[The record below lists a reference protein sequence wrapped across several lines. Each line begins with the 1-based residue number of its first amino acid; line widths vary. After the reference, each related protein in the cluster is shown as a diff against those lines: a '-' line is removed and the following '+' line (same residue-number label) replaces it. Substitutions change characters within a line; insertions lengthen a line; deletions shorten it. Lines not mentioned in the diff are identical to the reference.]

1 MIIAI
6 IIITSIIINVII
18 IIFNII
24 ILGWFLS
31 FAPRTFYCV

>member
-6 IIITSIIINVII
+6 IIIIINVII

-31 FAPRTFYCV
+31 FAPRTFYCA

>member
-24 ILGWFLS
+24 ILGWILS
-31 FAPRTFYCV
+31 FAPRTFYCA